1 MSRSERPD
9 AGFDSAGADADEFDY
24 DRFGDVAADLALALP
39 PVEPSAELKA
49 RLMARIAETP
59 QLPAEPA
66 PGGPGADDAAPVV
79 APVAPLSVG
88 PVPVAV
94 VPSASGQDAR
104 TDSPAESRARARW
117 FARPAVTLTAAAA
130 AIALF
135 FGGVATANLLAPQD
149 DAAQQLAA
157 IVAAPDVQTVAAPV
171 AHGGSATLVS
181 SASLGVSAMVFEGL
195 PELSD
200 DEAYALWYINDGT
213 PIPAG
218 LFSVDG
224 DGDGGRDGRLVQVL
238 EGAFHSGTIVGVT
251 IEPRTGSATPTT
263 EPIVAIATEA

>member
-9 AGFDSAGADADEFDY
+9 ADEFDY
-24 DRFGDVAADLALALP
+24 DQFGDVAADLALALP
-39 PVEPSAELKA
+39 PVQPSAELKA
-49 RLMARIAETP
+49 RLMARVAETP
-59 QLPAEPA
+59 QLPAEPVPGA
-66 PGGPGADDAAPVV
+66 PGVKDTAEPAI

-88 PVPVAV
+88 PVPIAVA
-94 VPSASGQDAR
+94 PSASGQDAR
-104 TDSPAESRARARW
+104 ADSPAEHRARARW

-157 IVAAPDVQTVAAPV
+157 IVAAPDVQTAAAPV
-171 AHGGSATLVS
+171 AEGGSATLVS
-181 SASLGVSAMVFEGL
+181 SASLGLSAMVFEGL

-200 DEAYALWYINDGT
+200 DEAYALWYITDGT

-224 DGDGGRDGRLVQVL
+224 DGRVVQVL
-238 EGAFHSGTIVGVT
+238 EGAFHAGTIVGVT
-251 IEPRTGSATPTT
+251 IEPSAGSATPTT
-263 EPIVAIATEA
+263 APIVAIPTEA

>member
-9 AGFDSAGADADEFDY
+9 ADEFDY
-24 DRFGDVAADLALALP
+24 DQFGDVAAELALALP
-39 PVEPSAELKA
+39 PVQPSAELKA
-49 RLMARIAETP
+49 RLMARVAETP
-59 QLPAEPA
+59 QLPAEPV
-66 PGGPGADDAAPVV
+66 PGALGVKDTAEPAI
-79 APVAPLSVG
+79 APVAPLSFG
-88 PVPVAV
+88 PVPIAVA
-94 VPSASGQDAR
+94 PSASGQDAR
-104 TDSPAESRARARW
+104 ADSPAEHRARARW

-157 IVAAPDVQTVAAPV
+157 IVAAPDVQTAAAPV
-171 AHGGSATLVS
+171 AEGGSATLVS
-181 SASLGVSAMVFEGL
+181 SASLGLSAMVFEGL

-200 DEAYALWYINDGT
+200 DEAYALWYITDGT

-224 DGDGGRDGRLVQVL
+224 DGRVVQVL
-238 EGAFHSGTIVGVT
+238 EGAFHAGTIVGVT
-251 IEPRTGSATPTT
+251 IEPSAGSATPTT
-263 EPIVAIATEA
+263 APIVAIPTEA